1 MKKRYALLLILTA
14 YFFVGALFALNTPD
28 WETPDEPAHY
38 NYVRQLAAGDL
49 PVMEPDDY
57 DQAYLVQLVFQ
68 SHFDPSLS
76 IEPIEYEDWQ
86 PPLYYLLQTPLF
98 WLSGGSLTAMRFF
111 SLLIGAFVVILA
123 FQATSLLFPKHDW
136 LASTAAVFIAFL
148 PQHLSIL
155 ASVNND
161 SLAELIIAAILLVTV
176 RWIQNEENWSSDT
189 MSRQQL
195 LLLGVLMGLG
205 FLTKGTVY
213 PMALLL
219 GLVLLRQYWGD
230 WPGLARAG
238 LTLFVPALLL
248 GSLWW
253 GRNIVVYGGLDILG
267 KETHDL
273 VVTGQPRTAE
283 LVDTVGTA
291 GAIQAFA
298 QTTFNSFWGQFGWMT
313 VPMSEEIYRILKL
326 FSAAA
331 TAGFAVSLLD
341 RRWLRRSHPTAPAA
355 QLALSAFI
363 LSGMGLL
370 TAAVHIIYNL
380 TFQQHQGRY
389 LFPALIPLAIGVAVG
404 LGSWLRPIGKRYPM
418 VYRLLPAG
426 LAVFLI
432 ALDLWAVYR
441 VIIPAF
447 S

>member
-1 MKKRYALLLILTA
+1 MKKRSVLLLILTA

-38 NYVRQLAAGDL
+38 NYIRQLAAGDL

-57 DQAYLVQLVFQ
+57 DQAYLVELVFE
-68 SHFDPSLS
+68 SHFDPAYSV
-76 IEPIEYEDWQ
+76 EPVEYEDWQ
-86 PPLYYLLQTPLF
+86 PPLYYLLQTPVY
-98 WLSGGSLTAMRFF
+98 WLSGGSLLAMRFF
-111 SLLIGAFVVILA
+111 SLLIGAFVVIAA
-123 FQATSLLFPKHDW
+123 FHATSLLFPRHDW
-136 LASTAAVFIAFL
+136 LAATTAVFIAFL

-161 SLAELIIAAILLVTV
+161 SLAELIIAAILLVTI
-176 RWIQNEENWSSDT
+176 RWIQDERNWRSAT
-189 MSRQQL
+189 MNRRQL
-195 LLLGVLMGLG
+195 LLLGGLMGLG

-230 WPGLARAG
+230 WPGMVRVG
-238 LTLFVPALLL
+238 LTLFVPALLI
-248 GSLWW
+248 GALWW
-253 GRNIVVYGGLDILG
+253 GRNLLVYGGLDLLG

-283 LVDTVGTA
+283 LVNAIGVTA
-291 GAIQAFA
+291 AIQAFA

-313 VPMSEEIYRILKL
+313 VPMSGEIYRLLKL

-331 TAGFAVSLLD
+331 TVGFAISLFD
-341 RRWLRRSHPTAPAA
+341 RQWLRRSRPTAPSA
-355 QLALSAFI
+355 QLSLTALI

-389 LFPALIPLAIGVAVG
+389 LFPALIPLAIGVAIG
-404 LGSWLRPIGKRYPM
+404 LGSWLRPIGKKYTLI
-418 VYRLLPAG
+418 YSLLPAG
-426 LAVFLI
+426 LAAFLI
-432 ALDLWAVYR
+432 ALDLWAIYR

-447 S
+447 G